1 MANTSKNKNDR
12 PATLPDG
19 LALPQEQEIEKAI
32 LSGLMAS
39 HRLMPTL
46 AAQLLPEMFTLPQ
59 VAMAFE
65 AYLNIYNRGESAD
78 ALSVEKEL
86 RRIAPDKETLA
97 TDLYQLALGGRYLET
112 GDEYMPTH
120 ARHLREAYV
129 ARQFMLSCYDSALKA
144 SRPDRDTE
152 ALLKEMDSHVGRLM
166 ERLSHATNSVGMKE
180 ATLLAKERMLEIQR
194 RVTEGRTPGIH
205 TGLEG
210 LDRMTGGMMPGTL
223 NVIAARPRVGK
234 TAFALF
240 MALNAARNGHPV
252 CLYSLEM
259 SKEQLVFRLLGCIAD
274 IEPSKILKG
283 TLSAPEMKR
292 IQRASDELERLPIWI
307 DERTDL
313 SVADLRYQI
322 SLRRKQGRCEM
333 VIVDYLQL
341 MLSPSEDRKS
351 TNDQISAITRQLKLI
366 AKENDIPVVLLSQL
380 NRNCEARPTLKNML
394 SDLRD
399 SGSIEQDADT
409 VFFLRRLSVMNIDE
423 DPETRLSTEGR
434 GTLSIAKNR
443 HGESGE
449 VRFCHNKGV
458 TRFTDDRTPVP
469 NDRRPA
475 KAELDKDLFG

>member
-39 HRLMPTL
+39 HRHMPTL

-112 GDEYMPTH
+112 SDEYMPTH

-366 AKENDIPVVLLSQL
+366 AKENDIPVMLLSQL
-380 NRNCEARPTLKNML
+380 NRNCEARPTLKNIQRIL
-394 SDLRD
+394 NLITADIRKETQP
-399 SGSIEQDADT
+399 SGINA
-409 VFFLRRLSVMNIDE
+409 
-423 DPETRLSTEGR
+423 
-434 GTLSIAKNR
+434 
-443 HGESGE
+443 
-449 VRFCHNKGV
+449 
-458 TRFTDDRTPVP
+458 
-469 NDRRPA
+469 
-475 KAELDKDLFG
+475 

>member
-1 MANTSKNKNDR
+1 MANTSKNKSDR
-12 PATLPDG
+12 AATLPDG

-39 HRLMPTL
+39 HRHMPTL

-59 VAMAFE
+59 VALAFE

-313 SVADLRYQI
+313 SVADLLLPDLAPAEAGAVRDGDRGLPPTDALAFRGPQEHERPDI
-322 SLRRKQGRCEM
+322 GHHTATEADRQGERHPRRAAEPAEPELRG
-333 VIVDYLQL
+333 
-341 MLSPSEDRKS
+341 
-351 TNDQISAITRQLKLI
+351 
-366 AKENDIPVVLLSQL
+366 
-380 NRNCEARPTLKNML
+380 
-394 SDLRD
+394 
-399 SGSIEQDADT
+399 
-409 VFFLRRLSVMNIDE
+409 
-423 DPETRLSTEGR
+423 ETHAEEH
-434 GTLSIAKNR
+434 A
-443 HGESGE
+443 
-449 VRFCHNKGV
+449 V
-458 TRFTDDRTPVP
+458 
-469 NDRRPA
+469 RPA
-475 KAELDKDLFG
+475 

>member
-1 MANTSKNKNDR
+1 MCS
-12 PATLPDG
+12 
-19 LALPQEQEIEKAI
+19 
-32 LSGLMAS
+32 S
-39 HRLMPTL
+39 
-46 AAQLLPEMFTLPQ
+46 
-59 VAMAFE
+59 
-65 AYLNIYNRGESAD
+65 
-78 ALSVEKEL
+78 
-86 RRIAPDKETLA
+86 
-97 TDLYQLALGGRYLET
+97 DL
-112 GDEYMPTH
+112 
-120 ARHLREAYV
+120 
-129 ARQFMLSCYDSALKA
+129 F
-144 SRPDRDTE
+144 
-152 ALLKEMDSHVGRLM
+152 
-166 ERLSHATNSVGMKE
+166 
-180 ATLLAKERMLEIQR
+180 
-194 RVTEGRTPGIH
+194 
-205 TGLEG
+205 
-210 LDRMTGGMMPGTL
+210 
-223 NVIAARPRVGK
+223 
-234 TAFALF
+234 
-240 MALNAARNGHPV
+240 
-252 CLYSLEM
+252 SLEM